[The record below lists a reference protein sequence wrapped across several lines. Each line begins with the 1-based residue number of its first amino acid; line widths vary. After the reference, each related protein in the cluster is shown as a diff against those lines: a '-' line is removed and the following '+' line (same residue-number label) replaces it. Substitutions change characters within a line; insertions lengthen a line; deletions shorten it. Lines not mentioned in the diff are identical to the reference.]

1 MDSNLVEIWKQLN
14 DEMRHRDTM
23 FTQLVVSLFVFL
35 GAAGALMYYIPSLRL
50 WVWISGFFVLI
61 AGWIYVWMI
70 AKGQKICY
78 EAALEVQR
86 GFQLSEDIARK
97 LKRLMDERKQRFSSL
112 EAQIILAILTIG
124 LWTCM
129 GLIVVF
135 HRLMTQS

>member
-35 GAAGALMYYIPSLRL
+35 GAAGAIMYYLPDLKL
-50 WVWISGFFVLI
+50 WVWISGLIVLI

-70 AKGQKICY
+70 GKGQKRCY

-86 GFQLSEDIARK
+86 SFGLPDDSAIARK
-97 LKRLMDERKQRFSSL
+97 LQLLMDARTLRFSSL
-112 EAQIILAILTIG
+112 QAQIILSPITIA
-124 LWTCM
+124 LWIYL
-129 GLIVVF
+129 GHVAVF
-135 HRLMTQS
+135 RCS